1 MPRVVG
7 QIAKENVSM
16 SFTHILVAV
25 DFSTQANAAL
35 TVALREAELHHASV
49 TLLHVLQ
56 HHTHTEVT
64 YIRGNPEN
72 QRGLAAEFGS
82 LQPLGRQEPV
92 VLRRDYLEETLTHLR
107 DLVPQSFTGKW
118 EVEVASGDPADGI
131 IHVAREHGIDLI
143 VMGTHGRTGL
153 AHVFLGSVAEKVVR
167 HAPCPVLVTR
177 A

>member
-1 MPRVVG
+1 
-7 QIAKENVSM
+7 M
-16 SFTHILVAV
+16 SFTHVLVAI
-25 DFSTQANAAL
+25 DFSLQAKAAL

-49 TLLHVLQ
+49 TLVHVLQ

-82 LQPLGRQEPV
+82 LQPVDRQEPV
-92 VLRRDYLEETLTHLR
+92 VLRRDYIEETLTHLR
-107 DLVPQSFTGKW
+107 ELVPQSFEGKW
-118 EVEVASGDPADGI
+118 DVEVASGDPADGI
-131 IHVAREHGIDLI
+131 IHMAQEHGVDLI

-153 AHVFLGSVAEKVVR
+153 AHVFLGSVAEQVVR

-177 A
+177 S